1 LEALQNDCVPSS
13 WVALGHAGCE
23 HVFKVIHDLPVPFR
37 ATLPNAAVKYRLGQK
52 ELSLAGGSVGQL
64 PHLQASSN
72 SLKANILVDAAQCS
86 HVRDSSMPM
95 RFKKSFLRSGQTKH
109 GTIQ

>member
-1 LEALQNDCVPSS
+1 MEALQNDCVPSS

-23 HVFKVIHDLPVPFR
+23 YVFKVIHDLPVPFR

-64 PHLQASSN
+64 PHL
-72 SLKANILVDAAQCS
+72 
-86 HVRDSSMPM
+86 HPM
-95 RFKKSFLRSGQTKH
+95 TNL
-109 GTIQ
+109 